1 MLGQRRFSTA
11 VAAQHRDVL
20 AIVDAQVDLVQRA
33 HFVIRTWM
41 VDMCQVVDLD
51 HAQTFFL
58 DNFSNYT
65 IIAVFTL

>member
-11 VAAQHRDVL
+11 VAAQHGDVL

-33 HFVIRTWM
+33 HLVVRTWM
-41 VDMCQVVDLD
+41 VDVCQVVDLD

-65 IIAVFTL
+65 IIAVFTR